1 MREFQ
6 FHSDVF
12 FRNRRGYSLF
22 DFTRFDF
29 TDFDFTDFDF
39 TDLDVTEEDS
49 TAFDEEYFSDLDE
62 EYFPED
68 DSTEIKSTTEGDST
82 EIKSTTEG
90 DSTEIKSTTE
100 GDSTEIKSTTEKGST
115 KEDFTEIESTT
126 EKGSTDLD
134 VTEEDL
140 SRDEFYFYDSDEE
153 DEDLAKFAEILL
165 RKVKSTNE
173 RGSAEIEST
182 TEKGSTEEDEDV
194 VKIIDRVVRKMLSS
208 IEEASAKIKS
218 TTEKGSTKED
228 VTEIESTTEKG
239 STKEDV
245 TEIES
250 TTEKGSTKKDVTEE
264 DSFDEDYF
272 SDLDEEDEDVAKF
285 AELILRKVKSTNERG
300 SAEIEST
307 TEKGSTEEDLI
318 RDEFYHPLFTTEDGL
333 YDPRFSENPS
343 FDEDSFPEDGFPEDD
358 FPEGDSTE
366 VKSTT
371 EGDSTEIESI
381 TEGDFTE
388 IESTTEEDFTEIE
401 STTEEDSTPSY
412 KHLWVLCEDCYT
424 LNYKRFLKERLYIC
438 EGCESHLKMN
448 SSERLELLVDLNT
461 WDPMNEKIASTD
473 PIQWDSEEPLIGL
486 DSESGGG
493 PVVLYLGEIPF
504 ATVPEEVPFELDIKD
519 DPYIDRI
526 DSYQKKTG
534 LTEAIQTGIGQLN
547 GIPIA
552 MGVME
557 FGFMGGS
564 MGSAVGE
571 KITRLIEYATTQCLP
586 LIIVCA
592 SGGARMQEG
601 SLSLMQMAKIS
612 SALYH
617 FQIIQKFLYFSILT
631 SPTTGGVTASFGML
645 GDMIVAEPNAY
656 IAFAGKRVIE
666 QTLNKE
672 VPEGSQETEY
682 LFDKGLFDQVVP
694 RKTLK
699 SVLNEVFDFH
709 SFFPLNQNSIE
720 SNRTFS
726 FII

>member
-1 MREFQ
+1 
-6 FHSDVF
+6 
-12 FRNRRGYSLF
+12 
-22 DFTRFDF
+22 
-29 TDFDFTDFDF
+29 
-39 TDLDVTEEDS
+39 
-49 TAFDEEYFSDLDE
+49 
-62 EYFPED
+62 
-68 DSTEIKSTTEGDST
+68 
-82 EIKSTTEG
+82 
-90 DSTEIKSTTE
+90 
-100 GDSTEIKSTTEKGST
+100 
-115 KEDFTEIESTT
+115 
-126 EKGSTDLD
+126 
-134 VTEEDL
+134 
-140 SRDEFYFYDSDEE
+140 
-153 DEDLAKFAEILL
+153 
-165 RKVKSTNE
+165 
-173 RGSAEIEST
+173 
-182 TEKGSTEEDEDV
+182 
-194 VKIIDRVVRKMLSS
+194 MLSS
-208 IEEASAKIKS
+208 IEEASAKIK
-218 TTEKGSTKED
+218 
-228 VTEIESTTEKG
+228 STTEKG

-307 TEKGSTEEDLI
+307 TERGSTEEDLI

-371 EGDSTEIESI
+371 EGDFTEIKSTTEGDSTEIKSTTEGDFTEIEST
-381 TEGDFTE
+381 TEKGSTKEDFTEIESTTEEDFTE

>member
-1 MREFQ
+1 MREFK
-6 FHSDVF
+6 D
-12 FRNRRGYSLF
+12 YSLF
-22 DFTRFDF
+22 DFTD
-29 TDFDFTDFDF
+29 TDFDFTFDF
-39 TDLDVTEEDS
+39 TEDDS
-49 TAFDEEYFSDLDE
+49 TAFDEEYFSAFDE
-62 EYFPED
+62 ESFPEEYEYD
-68 DSTEIKSTTEGDST
+68 DFVEEDSSEEDST
-82 EIKSTTEG
+82 
-90 DSTEIKSTTE
+90 
-100 GDSTEIKSTTEKGST
+100 
-115 KEDFTEIESTT
+115 
-126 EKGSTDLD
+126 
-134 VTEEDL
+134 
-140 SRDEFYFYDSDEE
+140 
-153 DEDLAKFAEILL
+153 DEDI
-165 RKVKSTNE
+165 
-173 RGSAEIEST
+173 
-182 TEKGSTEEDEDV
+182 
-194 VKIIDRVVRKMLSS
+194 
-208 IEEASAKIKS
+208 
-218 TTEKGSTKED
+218 
-228 VTEIESTTEKG
+228 
-239 STKEDV
+239 
-245 TEIES
+245 
-250 TTEKGSTKKDVTEE
+250 TEE
-264 DSFDEDYF
+264 DSSEEYEYDDFVEEDSSEEDSTDEDIT
-272 SDLDEEDEDVAKF
+272 EEDSSEEYEYDDFVEEDSS
-285 AELILRKVKSTNERG
+285 EEDSTDED
-300 SAEIEST
+300 I
-307 TEKGSTEEDLI
+307 TEEDSSEEYEYDDFVEEDSSEEDLI
-318 RDEFYHPLFTTEDGL
+318 RDEFYHPLLTTEDGL
-333 YDPRFSENPS
+333 DDPRFYEDP
-343 FDEDSFPEDGFPEDD
+343 FDEESFPFDEESFPEDNSTEIKSTTKD
-358 FPEGDSTE
+358 DSTE

-371 EGDSTEIESI
+371 KVDSTEVKSTTKDDSTEIKSTTEVDSTEVEST
-381 TEGDFTE
+381 TEEDFTE
-388 IESTTEEDFTEIE
+388 VKSTTEVDSTEIKSTTEVDSTEVESTTEEDFTEIE
-401 STTEEDSTPSY
+401 STTEEDSAPSY

-461 WDPMNEKIASTD
+461 WDPINEKIASTD

-486 DSESGGG
+486 DSESEGG
-493 PVVLYLGEIPF
+493 PVVLYLGEIPI

-526 DSYQKKTG
+526 DSYKKKTG
-534 LTEAIQTGIGQLN
+534 LTEAIQTGIAQLN

-612 SALYH
+612 AALYH
-617 FQIIQKFLYFSILT
+617 FQIIQKFLYLAILT

-699 SVLNEVFDFH
+699 RVLNEVFDFH

>member
-1 MREFQ
+1 ML
-6 FHSDVF
+6 S
-12 FRNRRGYSLF
+12 SI
-22 DFTRFDF
+22 
-29 TDFDFTDFDF
+29 
-39 TDLDVTEEDS
+39 EEAS
-49 TAFDEEYFSDLDE
+49 A
-62 EYFPED
+62 
-68 DSTEIKSTTEGDST
+68 K
-82 EIKSTTEG
+82 
-90 DSTEIKSTTE
+90 
-100 GDSTEIKSTTEKGST
+100 IKSTTEKGST
-115 KEDFTEIESTT
+115 KEDVTEIESTT
-126 EKGSTDLD
+126 EKGSTKED
-134 VTEEDL
+134 VTE
-140 SRDEFYFYDSDEE
+140 
-153 DEDLAKFAEILL
+153 
-165 RKVKSTNE
+165 
-173 RGSAEIEST
+173 IE
-182 TEKGSTEEDEDV
+182 
-194 VKIIDRVVRKMLSS
+194 
-208 IEEASAKIKS
+208 S